1 MKKSDNITIRSL
13 VLGAL
18 FSGAFALL
26 TVILENRYS
35 MLPTANQLPLFPFV
49 MLALF
54 VLLLNPLLRLL
65 RFIRPLSRPEMLIIF
80 VMCMVSAGISTFG
93 LTGQLIPI
101 VGGLYNQHWNNDQT
115 EWNRYVDPYLNDNF
129 FIAEPGIQKAAQAY
143 AEAFRDLND
152 IQAQIKTIAASERG
166 AWQESVDAQAA
177 VVQEKREAL
186 RELEKLAFAK
196 VQVYRRGLPRDKRA
210 FPGVMFTSDDDA
222 SSYFRRLARLRRGR
236 QAARILRAAP
246 AAGDV
251 APPTLQAAAAL
262 LGPSAAA
269 DTVEE
274 QLAVLA
280 GIGESLAA
288 EVNHI
293 DGELIARYQDKRSAP
308 QMEIRRMEKDIEKM
322 NHRRMKINKEQ
333 TKNAKEQ
340 ERVRSEIEICGRV
353 AEAKTAIEQLATAWP
368 GLDDGA
374 RQTGVETIL
383 ATFPSFDASLARYFV
398 GDVPWSHWARPLG
411 HWSVLISLTYI
422 ILLCFNVLI
431 FRQWAYHEKLI
442 FPLAELPEIMTG
454 LESGKADPGLIPPL
468 FKNGLF
474 WVGFAIAGGVMG
486 WNLLCYTGVMPGL
499 KPLDLINSWT
509 PFIRNSMFKG
519 LLYGG
524 RSTIFFT
531 MIGVAFLIPQKV
543 SFSLWFFHVL
553 YMITLLILVALGF
566 GQNESSF
573 PTEWWYTLNF
583 RSAAG
588 AGAMLVF
595 ASLVL
600 WKCRDMLLCAIR
612 PSKLENVSPDEK
624 RELRVSSAVFLLGSA
639 ALVLALWGLM
649 HINFFYAAFGYAII
663 LVTTIGLIRAVAEGG
678 IPGFQAHASPF
689 HYIRNLFGFD
699 KSFTAPHFVAP
710 LMVFYSILFLDIK
723 TFIAPAMAN
732 ALKIR
737 DDLRLSRLRYHLG
750 IVIGIAIAVVVAL
763 SVAIMLSYDIGAD
776 AMQGWFYTSF
786 PKSTFARIGDM
797 AKVPPT
803 ATAMGR
809 GWLIAGAIIMA
820 LLLYFRQTMF
830 WLPHPIG
837 MIMLINPLMRA
848 YWFSLMLGWLAKALV
863 TKYANKE
870 TYTKVRG
877 LFIGLILGEFFIVA
891 LAMILSLVMQK
902 NLGITLNV
910 Q

>member
-1 MKKSDNITIRSL
+1 MKKPDNITIRSL

-49 MLALF
+49 LLAIF

-65 RFIRPLSRPEMLIIF
+65 RFLRPLSLPEMLIIF
-80 VMCMVSAGISTFG
+80 VMCMVSSGISTFG

-101 VGGLYNQHWNNDQT
+101 VGGLYNRHWNNDQT

-129 FIAEPGIQKAAQAY
+129 FIAEPGIQNAARAY
-143 AEAFRDLND
+143 ADELNRLND
-152 IQAQIKTIAASERG
+152 TRGRLATTPSAERAALE
-166 AWQESVDAQAA
+166 AAIDAQTA
-177 VVQEKREAL
+177 VVQERREAL
-186 RELEKLAFAK
+186 RQLENLAFAK
-196 VQVYRRGLPRDKRA
+196 VQVYRRGLPRDRRA
-210 FPGVMFTSDDDA
+210 FPGVLFTSDDDA
-222 SSYFRRLARLRRGR
+222 SSYFRRLGRLRQGRRAARL
-236 QAARILRAAP
+236 
-246 AAGDV
+246 
-251 APPTLQAAAAL
+251 LQAAPTASDGAEKLKTAAELLAPSADAAAVEKQLAAL
-262 LGPSAAA
+262 AEIA
-269 DTVEE
+269 D
-274 QLAVLA
+274 
-280 GIGESLAA
+280 SLAA
-288 EVNHI
+288 EIRHI
-293 DGELIARYQDKRSAP
+293 DQELIVLHQDKRAAP
-308 QMEIRRMEKDIEKM
+308 LAEIRRMEKDIEKM
-322 NHRRMKINKEQ
+322 DHRRTRITKER
-333 TKNAKEQ
+333 TANAKQQ
-340 ERVRSEIEICGRV
+340 ERVRNEVEICGRV
-353 AEAKTAIEQLATAWP
+353 AAATAAMTALSSAWP
-368 GLDDGA
+368 ELDDTA
-374 RQTGVETIL
+374 RQDRVAALL
-383 ATFPSFDASLARYFV
+383 ASFPAFDASLTRYFV
-398 GDVPWSHWARPLG
+398 GDVPWSHWVRPLV
-411 HWSVLISLTYI
+411 HWGILIGLTYM
-422 ILLCFNVLI
+422 ILMCFNVLI

-454 LESGKADPGLIPPL
+454 VESGRTGADRIPAL

-486 WNLLCYTGVMPGL
+486 WNLLCHTGLIPGL
-499 KPLDLINSWT
+499 KSLDLINSWT
-509 PFIRNSMFKG
+509 PFIKNSMFKG
-519 LLYGG
+519 LLYGA
-524 RSTIFFT
+524 RSVVFFT

-553 YMITLLILVALGF
+553 YMVALLVLVGLGF

-583 RSAAG
+583 RTATG

-600 WKCRDMLLCAIR
+600 WKCRHMLLCALR
-612 PSKLENVSPDEK
+612 PGKLENVTPDES
-624 RELRVSSAVFLLGSA
+624 RELRVSSALFLAGSA

-649 HINFFYAAFGYAII
+649 HINFFYAVFGYAII
-663 LVTTIGLIRAVAEGG
+663 LVFTIGLIRAVAEGG

-699 KSFTAPHFVAP
+699 KPFTAPHLVAP

-737 DDLRLSRLRYHLG
+737 DDLRLSRMRYHLG
-750 IVIGIAIAVVVAL
+750 IVIGIAVAVVVSL

-797 AKVPPT
+797 AKVPPM

-809 GWLIAGAIIMA
+809 GWLIAGAVIMSM
-820 LLLYFRQTMF
+820 LLYFRQSMF

-837 MIMLINPLMRA
+837 LIMLINPLMRA
-848 YWFSLMLGWLAKALV
+848 YWFSLLLGWLAKALV
-863 TKYANKE
+863 TKYANKD

-877 LFIGLILGEFFIVA
+877 LFIGLILGEFFIIA
-891 LAMILSLVMQK
+891 LAMVLSLIMQK
-902 NLGITLNV
+902 NLGMSLNLM
-910 Q
+910 